1 MVHHR
6 ESYHAH
12 IYDMLL
18 FFLLTD
24 HHVGPSSPRTGN
36 PCLCYRFGFGFDF
49 GPYSPLLVRL
59 FSPLA
64 RPFTFFFFFVL
75 APRFAG
81 GKMPPFPAPVLVLFI
96 SIPPPAFVCYR
107 HCMFF

>member
-64 RPFTFFFFFVL
+64 RPFTFFFFF
-75 APRFAG
+75 RSGSTF
-81 GKMPPFPAPVLVLFI
+81 
-96 SIPPPAFVCYR
+96 CR
-107 HCMFF
+107 R